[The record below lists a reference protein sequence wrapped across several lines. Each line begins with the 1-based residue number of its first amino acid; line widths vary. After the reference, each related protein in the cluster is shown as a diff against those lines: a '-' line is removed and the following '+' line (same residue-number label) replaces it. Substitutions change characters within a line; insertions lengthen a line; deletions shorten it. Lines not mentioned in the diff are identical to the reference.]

1 MTSSVQT
8 TVQVF
13 AARHDDQPQVLPFLN
28 GSVAVFSRRSPEKET
43 VNQDAIAL
51 VECDDQRGVIILADG
66 CGGMPRGEEASRIAV
81 ESLAAAIA
89 AEGSAHASLRGCI
102 LDGIEK
108 AHAEIRGLGLGSGT
122 TVAVAEFNQ
131 GAIRCYHAG
140 DSLVLHVGGR
150 GKIKTHTRAH
160 SPTGYAVESGLLSE
174 DDAISHEERYL
185 VSNFLGADDYHI
197 EVGRSKQVAAR
208 DTVLVSSD
216 GLFDNLYVDDIIDTI
231 RKGPLAAVAR
241 ELQQPRPPR
250 GWSPTI
256 RRPPPNRMTSPLS
269 SADSSQRRPGQFGK
283 RTRCGH

>member
-8 TVQVF
+8 TV
-13 AARHDDQPQVLPFLN
+13 RLYSGTHHEQPVELPFLN
-28 GSVAVFSRRSPEKET
+28 GKVAVFSRRSPTKET

-51 VECDDQRGVIILADG
+51 VECDEQRGVVVLADG

-81 ESLAAAIA
+81 ESLAAAITNDG
-89 AEGSAHASLRGCI
+89 GSTGSLRGCI

-150 GKIKTHTRAH
+150 GKIKTYTRAH

-197 EVGRSKQVAAR
+197 EVGRSKHVAAR

-216 GLFDNLYVDDIIDTI
+216 GLFDNLYIDDIIQTI
-231 RKGPLAAVAR
+231 RKGPLATVAQ
-241 ELQQPRPPR
+241 ELA
-250 GWSPTI
+250 STAAT
-256 RRPPPNRMTSPLS
+256 RMISGDPKTPSKPDDLS
-269 SADSSQRRPGQFGK
+269 FVLCRL
-283 RTRCGH
+283 